1 MAAKKKPKKKQTKAK
16 RTSPRKLKAKPV
28 RKPAKKKLAT
38 KRKAPNK
45 KSAKKAAPKKSV
57 AKPKPSTKKAVRP
70 KQVNPS
76 RKRVQATS
84 RSVKTEPFL
93 QEAQTRRS
101 SVQAGD
107 LQGLSNA
114 EGAAS
119 ESVDELLEEG
129 NAFEADVVS
138 GVEDADNSDEKEVH
152 THEVPEDDVPGEYL
166 DEE

>member
-1 MAAKKKPKKKQTKAK
+1 MAAKKKSKKKQTKAK
-16 RTSPRKLKAKPV
+16 KASLRKKKLVKKTAKKKSATKGKAP
-28 RKPAKKKLAT
+28 KKKLA
-38 KRKAPNK
+38 
-45 KSAKKAAPKKSV
+45 KSAARKKSV
-57 AKPKPSTKKAVRP
+57 AKVKPAAKKAIRA
-70 KQVNPS
+70 
-76 RKRVQATS
+76 KRVKAPGKRVRVKS

-93 QEAQTRRS
+93 QEAPARRS

-107 LQGLSNA
+107 LQGLSSV

-129 NAFEADVVS
+129 NAFEADAVK
-138 GVEDADNSDEKEVH
+138 GVEDADDSDEQEVH